1 MKVSKR
7 LFESSEDKLESILVE
22 ALEVEYKRVYPK
34 FQESAIETVSK
45 FMINHLPDRVMQMIP
60 NITAVIS
67 KELSDTDIN
76 GILDKLL
83 QDKETFQ
90 RIAQKLM
97 DRLMNSRC

>member
-1 MKVSKR
+1 M
-7 LFESSEDKLESILVE
+7 
-22 ALEVEYKRVYPK
+22 
-34 FQESAIETVSK
+34 FQESVNSRLEEAVVTYLQKEFIAESATTTISK
-45 FMINHLPDRVMQMIP
+45 FMLKIIPDRVKSLIP
-60 NITAVIS
+60 DITATIS
-67 KELSDTDIN
+67 KELSDSDIN